1 MKRETKWLLCVC
13 VCVLPPKTSILL
25 NNSNRLAVWCS
36 GTRIAIAIKLQPWS
50 GQMHAVNHQRC
61 LNIIDTL
68 FDVFRKGSIKK
79 WNINGLVTCHECAVL
94 IVQPFGLWL
103 MVETAQECILPSL
116 FSLSLSVH
124 MSMFICIVVFLP
136 FPFAPLSSCCRYSR
150 ISLGHPFLSTNLIS
164 SKS

>member
-1 MKRETKWLLCVC
+1 
-13 VCVLPPKTSILL
+13 
-25 NNSNRLAVWCS
+25 
-36 GTRIAIAIKLQPWS
+36 
-50 GQMHAVNHQRC
+50 MHAVNHQRC

-164 SKS
+164 SKSWRLAKKLVLSSCAQCMLRFKVQKPICGENSNKLRFWECW